1 MKCQEGLQKM
11 MLELRRLCF
20 RPPVVVEVDT
30 GERPS
35 WTSQET
41 WATDPAL
48 VMCINWMLGRDRDD
62 FGPDSVLNLR

>member
-1 MKCQEGLQKM
+1 M
-11 MLELRRLCF
+11 MNELKRLCF

-35 WTSQET
+35 WASQET

-48 VMCINWMLGRDRDD
+48 VMCINWMLGRERDE
-62 FGPDSVLNLR
+62 FGIVWPPESIENYVCLL